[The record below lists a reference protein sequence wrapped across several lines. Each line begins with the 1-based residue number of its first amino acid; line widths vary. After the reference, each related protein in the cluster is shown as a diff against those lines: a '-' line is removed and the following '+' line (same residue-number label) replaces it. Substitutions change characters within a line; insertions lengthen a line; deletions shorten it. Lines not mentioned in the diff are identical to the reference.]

1 MADYEKSLHNV
12 AIHFCDALI
21 PRGQKPERM
30 EKNGREVVFFPI
42 PPRWKAVIKPE
53 AAAQSLNIYY
63 RQTKKTVGLSCW
75 FITRKYCSLDYYYPP
90 GKSIQIIKQKCND
103 VTNWTICIVV
113 LWSKVQAKPHGGYVT
128 HF

>member
-63 RQTKKTVGLSCW
+63 RQTKKRKRGVYRVGL
-75 FITRKYCSLDYYYPP
+75 LP
-90 GKSIQIIKQKCND
+90 GNI
-103 VTNWTICIVV
+103 
-113 LWSKVQAKPHGGYVT
+113 AA
-128 HF
+128 